1 MKSIIG
7 EFGVQSD
14 SFRKIRTITKE
25 EITDKYSID
34 EKLNSFKP
42 VQISQL

>member
-7 EFGVQSD
+7 EFRVQSD

-25 EITDKYSID
+25 EITDKNSID